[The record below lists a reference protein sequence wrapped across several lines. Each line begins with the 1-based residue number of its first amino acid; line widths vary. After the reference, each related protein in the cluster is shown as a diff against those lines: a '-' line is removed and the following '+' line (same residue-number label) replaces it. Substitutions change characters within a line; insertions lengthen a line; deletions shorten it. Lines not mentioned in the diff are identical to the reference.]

1 MWLPPLKKELPICVL
16 PSGFHTKTK
25 PSSIK
30 LCDMEECNLEDI
42 NVNLLIC
49 GHSYHTSC
57 LEELDGSCSYC
68 LSYYSDVI
76 DKLSI
81 SFNNQLLDNNEEA
94 ENTEELDINDDSDS
108 DNEDEINIDNK
119 ENTNIENE
127 LTQSINAF
135 VKSFNV
141 DLSTNNIAS
150 S

>member
-1 MWLPPLKKELPICVL
+1 MHLMIILWKI
-16 PSGFHTKTK
+16 SRRNITTKITAPDTLRRYGITIDYEK
-25 PSSIK
+25 NDNQFIRTH
-30 LCDMEECNLEDI
+30 I
-42 NVNLLIC
+42 
-49 GHSYHTSC
+49 SC

-150 S
+150 SSSN

>member
-1 MWLPPLKKELPICVL
+1 MPPLQKELTIYIL
-16 PSGFHTKTK
+16 PYSNK

-57 LEELDGSCSYC
+57 LKELDGSCSYC

-81 SFNNQLLDNNEEA
+81 SFNNQLFLG
-94 ENTEELDINDDSDS
+94 
-108 DNEDEINIDNK
+108 
-119 ENTNIENE
+119 
-127 LTQSINAF
+127 
-135 VKSFNV
+135 
-141 DLSTNNIAS
+141 
-150 S
+150 